1 MQLAL
6 LLSAISL
13 YAGATSATEVMHRP
27 ADFNYKYNP
36 NTSVKLGLSL
46 DLNLGNGCTFEKG
59 GKVNIAYFT
68 NWGIYGRKF
77 TPLDINIDSLTHI
90 YYAFADTD
98 PETGR
103 ASLTDLWADQ
113 QITYPGDD
121 NTAPGNN
128 LYGNLK
134 QLYLL
139 KQKKRSLKT
148 ILSFGGWTYSQAG
161 HFNFATNATS
171 RATFVK
177 TAIQLL
183 EDNGF
188 DGLDIDWEYPAAG
201 EQADAF
207 VALLKE
213 TRAGLDAHAKSKG
226 DTVPYQLN
234 AAVPAGAQN
243 YQNLKVKDMDKYLNY
258 WTLMGYD
265 YSGSW
270 SSVSDYQ
277 ANVYGGAI
285 SGVSTS
291 ASTEWYLKNGASRNK
306 FAIGMPIYGR
316 GFENTDGIFKPFNGT
331 GPGTW
336 EAGVYD
342 YKALPFPNATVYND
356 MKNISSYSYDPIKKE
371 LISYDTPVVAAA
383 KAKWVSKQGLAGA
396 MFWELSAD
404 KNGTDSLVWTVAKTM
419 AKLDN
424 TQNHLNY
431 PGSQFDN
438 VKAGMK
444 TVSKR
449 GHKVKA
455 KSPHTLASL
464 TNFSNR
470 GSLIPHDAL
479 SRKPDFCADLSGGA
493 EQPVSPHAT
502 GLSSPPLHPTA
513 GKAQCTAPGPKT
525 YISSCSFVH
534 RSSTPLV

>member
-1 MQLAL
+1 MQFTL
-6 LLSAISL
+6 LLSAISI
-13 YAGATSATEVMHRP
+13 YAGTASAAEIMHRP
-27 ADFNYKYNP
+27 ADFRSKFTP
-36 NTSVKLGLSL
+36 NTAVH
-46 DLNLGNGCTFEKG
+46 LNPFGRLNAGKGCSFERG
-59 GKVNIAYFT
+59 GKVNIGYFT
-68 NWGIYGRKF
+68 SWGIYGRGY
-77 TPLDINIDSLTHI
+77 TPTNIDTGSLTHI

-98 PETGR
+98 SVTGK
-103 ASLTDLWADQ
+103 AFLTDLWADQ

-148 ILSFGGWTYSQAG
+148 ILSLGGWTYSQAG

-207 VALLKE
+207 VMLLKE

-226 DTVPYQLN
+226 DKVPYQLN

-243 YQNLKVKDMDKYLNY
+243 YQNLKVKEMDKYLNY
-258 WTLMGYD
+258 WALMAYD
-265 YSGSW
+265 YCGPW
-270 SSVSDYQ
+270 SSASDYL
-277 ANVYGGAI
+277 ANLYGGAL
-285 SGVSTS
+285 S
-291 ASTEWYLKNGASRNK
+291 
-306 FAIGMPIYGR
+306 GMPIYGR
-316 GFENTDGIFKPFNGT
+316 GFENTDGIFHSFNGV

-342 YKALPFPNATVYND
+342 YKALPFPGATVHND
-356 MKNISSYSYDPIKKE
+356 LKNISSYSYDPAKKE
-371 LISYDTPVVAAA
+371 LISYDTPTITAA
-383 KAKWVSKQGLAGA
+383 KSDWLSRQGLAGA

-404 KNGTDSLVWTVAKTM
+404 KNGTDSLVWTAAKTM
-419 AKLDN
+419 AKLDS
-424 TQNHLNY
+424 TENHLNY

-444 TVSKR
+444 PASKKH
-449 GHKVKA
+449 GHKVRA
-455 KSPHTLASL
+455 KH
-464 TNFSNR
+464 F
-470 GSLIPHDAL
+470 
-479 SRKPDFCADLSGGA
+479 
-493 EQPVSPHAT
+493 
-502 GLSSPPLHPTA
+502 
-513 GKAQCTAPGPKT
+513 
-525 YISSCSFVH
+525 
-534 RSSTPLV
+534 

>member
-1 MQLAL
+1 MQLVL
-6 LLSAISL
+6 LLSALSL
-13 YAGATSATEVMHRP
+13 YAGTASATQVMHRP
-27 ADFNYKYNP
+27 EDFQRKYTP
-36 NTSVKLGLSL
+36 NTSIKLDLSL
-46 DLNLGNGCTFEKG
+46 DLNLGNGCSFEKG

-77 TPLDINIDSLTHI
+77 TPLDVNIDSLTHI

-98 PETGR
+98 PLTGQ

-113 QITYPGDD
+113 QITYAGDD
-121 NTAPGNN
+121 NTVAGNN

-171 RATFVK
+171 RANFVK

-201 EQADAF
+201 EQSEAF

-234 AAVPAGAQN
+234 AAVPAGSQN

-258 WTLMGYD
+258 WTLMAYD

-270 SSVSDYQ
+270 STVTDYL
-277 ANVYGGAI
+277 ANVYGGAF

-291 ASTEWYLKNGASRNK
+291 ASTEWYLKNGASKSK

-316 GFENTDGIFKPFNGT
+316 GFQNTNGIFQSFNGT

-342 YKALPFPNATVYND
+342 YKALPFANATVYTD
-356 MKNISSYSYDPIKKE
+356 SKNISSYSYDPIKKE
-371 LISYDTPVVAAA
+371 LISYDTPAVTAA
-383 KAKWVSKQGLAGA
+383 KAKWLSGQGLAGA

-404 KNGTDSLVWTVAKTM
+404 KNGTDSLVWTAAKTM

-424 TQNHLNY
+424 TPNHLNY
-431 PGSQFDN
+431 PGSQFEN

-455 KSPHTLASL
+455 KY
-464 TNFSNR
+464 F
-470 GSLIPHDAL
+470 
-479 SRKPDFCADLSGGA
+479 
-493 EQPVSPHAT
+493 
-502 GLSSPPLHPTA
+502 
-513 GKAQCTAPGPKT
+513 
-525 YISSCSFVH
+525 
-534 RSSTPLV
+534 

>member
-201 EQADAF
+201 EQAEAF

-419 AKLDN
+419 ARLDN

-455 KSPHTLASL
+455 KY
-464 TNFSNR
+464 F
-470 GSLIPHDAL
+470 
-479 SRKPDFCADLSGGA
+479 
-493 EQPVSPHAT
+493 
-502 GLSSPPLHPTA
+502 
-513 GKAQCTAPGPKT
+513 
-525 YISSCSFVH
+525 
-534 RSSTPLV
+534 

>member
-1 MQLAL
+1 MQLVL
-6 LLSAISL
+6 LLSAVSL
-13 YAGATSATEVMHRP
+13 YTGAASAAQIMHRP
-27 ADFNYKYNP
+27 DGYKGNP
-36 NTSVKLGLSL
+36 KTPTKPSDHFKAGK
-46 DLNLGNGCTFEKG
+46 GCDFEKG
-59 GKVNIAYFT
+59 GKVNIGYFP
-68 NWGIYGRKF
+68 NWGIYGRAYK
-77 TPLDINIDSLTHI
+77 PSDIDTDSLTHV

-98 PETGR
+98 PTTGQ
-103 ASLTDLWADQ
+103 ALLTDLWADQ

-213 TRAGLDAHAKSKG
+213 TREGLDAHAKSKG
-226 DTVPYQLN
+226 DKVPYELN
-234 AAVPAGAQN
+234 AAVPAGPQN
-243 YQNLKVKDMDKYLNY
+243 YQNLKVEEMDKYLTY
-258 WTLMGYD
+258 WALMAYD
-265 YSGSW
+265 YSGGW
-270 SSVSDYQ
+270 STVSDYL
-277 ANVYGGAI
+277 ANVYGGAF

-291 ASTEWYLKNGASRNK
+291 ESTKWYLKNGANK
-306 FAIGMPIYGR
+306 KKFVIGMPIYGR
-316 GFENTDGIFKPFNGT
+316 GFQNTNGIFQSFEGV

-342 YKALPFPNATVYND
+342 YKALPFPNATVHHD
-356 MKNISSYSYDPIKKE
+356 HKNISSYSYDSVKKE
-371 LISYDTPVVAAA
+371 LISYDTPVITA
-383 KAKWVSKQGLAGA
+383 KKCDWLSRQGLAGA

-404 KNGTDSLVWTVAKTM
+404 KTGTESLVWTAAKTM
-419 AKLDN
+419 GKLDN
-424 TQNHLNY
+424 TPNHLSY
-431 PGSQFDN
+431 PGSKFDN
-438 VKAGMK
+438 VKAEMK
-444 TVSKR
+444 DTSKR

-455 KSPHTLASL
+455 KY
-464 TNFSNR
+464 F
-470 GSLIPHDAL
+470 
-479 SRKPDFCADLSGGA
+479 
-493 EQPVSPHAT
+493 
-502 GLSSPPLHPTA
+502 
-513 GKAQCTAPGPKT
+513 
-525 YISSCSFVH
+525 
-534 RSSTPLV
+534 

>member
-1 MQLAL
+1 MQFTL
-6 LLSAISL
+6 LLSAVSF
-13 YAGATSATEVMHRP
+13 YAGVASATEVMHRP
-27 ADFNYKYNP
+27 FDYNSKYTP
-36 NTSVKLGLSL
+36 NTAIHLDINLSALLGL
-46 DLNLGNGCTFEKG
+46 GQACTFEKG
-59 GKVNIAYFT
+59 GKVNMAYYT
-68 NWGIYGRKF
+68 NWAIYGRKY
-77 TPLDINIDSLTHI
+77 TPLDIKTDFLTHI

-98 PETGR
+98 PVTGK
-103 ASLTDLWADQ
+103 ATLTDLWSDQ

-121 NTAPGNN
+121 NTATGNN

-177 TAIQLL
+177 SAIQLL

-201 EQADAF
+201 EQAEGF

-213 TRAGLDAHAKSKG
+213 TRAGLDAHAQSKG
-226 DTVPYQLN
+226 DKVPYELT

-243 YQNLKVKDMDKYLNY
+243 YQNLKVKEMDQYLTY
-258 WTLMGYD
+258 WNLMGYD

-270 SSVSDYQ
+270 STVSDYL
-277 ANVYGGAI
+277 ANVYGGEL

-291 ASTEWYLKNGASRNK
+291 ATTEWYLKAGANK
-306 FAIGMPIYGR
+306 EKFVIGMPIYGR
-316 GFENTDGIFKPFNGT
+316 GFENTDGLHKPFNGT

-342 YKALPFPNATVYND
+342 YKALPFANATVYND
-356 MKNISSYSYDPIKKE
+356 LKNIASYSYDPVKKE
-371 LISYDTPVVAAA
+371 LISYDTPTITAA
-383 KAKWVSKQGLAGA
+383 KSSWLSGQGLAGA

-404 KNGTDSLVWTVAKTM
+404 KNGTDSLVRTAAKTM

-424 TQNHLNY
+424 TENHLNY

-444 TVSKR
+444 ISKR

-455 KSPHTLASL
+455 KY
-464 TNFSNR
+464 F
-470 GSLIPHDAL
+470 
-479 SRKPDFCADLSGGA
+479 
-493 EQPVSPHAT
+493 
-502 GLSSPPLHPTA
+502 
-513 GKAQCTAPGPKT
+513 
-525 YISSCSFVH
+525 
-534 RSSTPLV
+534 

>member
-1 MQLAL
+1 MHLTL
-6 LLSAISL
+6 LLCAISL
-13 YAGATSATEVMHRP
+13 YTGVASATQVMHRL
-27 ADFNYKYNP
+27 ADYNSKYTP
-36 NTSVKLGLSL
+36 NTAIH
-46 DLNLGNGCTFEKG
+46 LNPSGRLNIGKGCSFEKG
-59 GKVNIAYFT
+59 GKVNMGYFT
-68 NWGIYGRKF
+68 NWGIYGRKY
-77 TPLDINIDSLTHI
+77 TPLDIDVDSLTHI
-90 YYAFADTD
+90 IYAFADTD
-98 PETGR
+98 PVTGQ
-103 ASLTDLWADQ
+103 AILTDLWSDQ

-171 RATFVK
+171 RANFVK

-188 DGLDIDWEYPAAG
+188 DGFDIDWEYPAAG
-201 EQADAF
+201 EQAKAF
-207 VALLKE
+207 VALLKD

-226 DTVPYQLN
+226 DTVPYELN

-243 YQNLKVKDMDKYLNY
+243 YQNLEVKHMNKYLTY
-258 WTLMGYD
+258 WNLMAYD

-270 SSVSDYQ
+270 SEVSDNQ
-277 ANVYGGAI
+277 ANVYGGAS

-291 ASTEWYLKNGASRNK
+291 ASTKWYLSKGASKEK
-306 FAIGMPIYGR
+306 FVIGMPIYGR
-316 GFENTDGIFKPFNGT
+316 GFENTNGIFQSFNGT
-331 GPGTW
+331 GTW

-342 YKALPFPNATVYND
+342 YKALPLANATVYND
-356 MKNISSYSYDPIKKE
+356 LKNISSYSYDPVKKE
-371 LISYDTPVVAAA
+371 LVSYDTPIVTAA
-383 KAKWVSKQGLAGA
+383 KSNWLSGQGLAGA

-404 KNGTDSLVWTVAKTM
+404 KNGTDSLVWTAAKTM
-419 AKLDN
+419 VKLDD
-424 TQNHLNY
+424 TENHLNY

-444 TVSKR
+444 TASKR

-455 KSPHTLASL
+455 KY
-464 TNFSNR
+464 F
-470 GSLIPHDAL
+470 
-479 SRKPDFCADLSGGA
+479 
-493 EQPVSPHAT
+493 
-502 GLSSPPLHPTA
+502 
-513 GKAQCTAPGPKT
+513 
-525 YISSCSFVH
+525 
-534 RSSTPLV
+534 